1 MGKKLIKILLKKVG
15 KDPEVIEIRNTLEE
29 KQRLVGGLIEVI
41 PYDDLL
47 LICNEE
53 GKLLNLPPNLIF
65 EYDYIAGDC
74 FLAGDDF
81 ENGDFKSLTDE
92 EIATYTNKLKSKSYR
107 WNNIGEVE
115 L

>member
-107 WNNIGEVE
+107 LNDIGEVE